1 MAGSGPTTALAAATA
16 FSQVSVTGIG
26 DPESSVP
33 AEAGALL
40 SHTTFGA
47 AAVLGDGDGGLLDGG
62 AGDAGVLAEGGAE
75 TDGAGVL
82 AAGAETD
89 GAGVAHPA
97 AMASSTASAPI
108 ARRRAPVRPFI
119 AFRLSLKASPSIAP
133 EVVASRTCSRA
144 AMFRDAPAAIR
155 FSTRHTGKMDF
166 SRLSS

>member
-47 AAVLGDGDGGLLDGG
+47 AAVLGDGEGGLLDGG

-75 TDGAGVL
+75 TDGAEVL
-82 AAGAETD
+82 AEGGAKTD
-89 GAGVAHPA
+89 GTGVAHPA
-97 AMASSTASAPI
+97 AMARSTIPRSQRVSRILNASAVGPDH
-108 ARRRAPVRPFI
+108 F
-119 AFRLSLKASPSIAP
+119 PS
-133 EVVASRTCSRA
+133 A
-144 AMFRDAPAAIR
+144 AE
-155 FSTRHTGKMDF
+155 
-166 SRLSS
+166 

>member
-1 MAGSGPTTALAAATA
+1 MAGSGPTTSLAAATA

-75 TDGAGVL
+75 TDGAGV
-82 AAGAETD
+82 
-89 GAGVAHPA
+89 AHPA
-97 AMASSTASAPI
+97 ATARSTATAPL
-108 ARRRAPVRPFI
+108 ARKRAPVCPFMDFP
-119 AFRLSLKASPSIAP
+119 FRSRHHEASLLR
-133 EVVASRTCSRA
+133 ASRQGRARAPQCS
-144 AMFRDAPAAIR
+144 AMRRPPPVSQR
-155 FSTRHTGKMDF
+155 ETR
-166 SRLSS
+166 